1 LRKYGITKTYA
12 DILDLDAGLI
22 AFAAEILG
30 TNGKDGIIGI
40 PGKLLGNSPPK
51 TSKLDASGQ
60 KILPTDIYK
69 PTLPAAEQEGVKFH
83 NVDVVSFLPG
93 VVDET
98 WIVAFG
104 GT

>member
-1 LRKYGITKTYA
+1 MKIKSI
-12 DILDLDAGLI
+12 ILIPLAIAVAQVAAVPLGL
-22 AFAAEILG
+22 
-30 TNGKDGIIGI
+30 
-40 PGKLLGNSPPK
+40 NSE
-51 TSKLDASGQ
+51 LDASGQ

-69 PTLPAAEQEGVKFH
+69 PIQPAAEQDGVKFH
-83 NVDVVSFLPG
+83 NIDVVSFLPG